1 MLKTI
6 LIVTAV
12 LGLAQPA
19 MAAVKRQAY
28 PLCAD
33 EQLRSCIETGTVF
46 WYGGEHV
53 RLRNVSASGA
63 SAENCVAATD
73 RLRQLLNDGE
83 VFVFRYGTDA
93 DGLTRVEV
101 IAQGREVGRVL
112 AAEGLGCPISS

>member
-6 LIVTAV
+6 LIVTAA

-33 EQLRSCIETGTVF
+33 EQLRSCIENGVTF

-53 RLRNVSASGA
+53 RLRNVNATVSG
-63 SAENCVAATD
+63 EGCNAATD
-73 RLRQLLNDGE
+73 RLRKLLNDGE
-83 VFVFRYGTDA
+83 VFVFRFGTDA
-93 DGLTRVEV
+93 AGLTLVEV
-101 IAQGREVGRVL
+101 IAQGREIGQTL
-112 AAEGLGCPISS
+112 AAEGLGCPIQS